1 MSQRERSDAHR
12 RLIGQPR
19 ERFGAAEPASHAI
32 AYAFVSKA
40 GSGKIQV
47 RMSVPRFLILS
58 VITSC
63 LISARADQVLE
74 GFTVLKGDGY
84 AFELK
89 APLAWVLDDK
99 VGNDQGLN
107 VVFYPEHSSWDKSEA
122 VCFARVR
129 TLDNHITNIE
139 DQVKDTVKALR
150 DNGNPKVDAKYIKT
164 LTTQDASKAKIY
176 YYTGDQFGNNEA
188 TAYIQAKASIHY
200 ITLSARSS
208 KAFHDALS
216 AFDALVTSYEDL
228 TKPPAEVSSFY
239 H

>member
-1 MSQRERSDAHR
+1 MLLS
-12 RLIGQPR
+12 
-19 ERFGAAEPASHAI
+19 
-32 AYAFVSKA
+32 
-40 GSGKIQV
+40 
-47 RMSVPRFLILS
+47 RFLVLCFIACS
-58 VITSC
+58 VV
-63 LISARADQVLE
+63 SARADQILE

-89 APLAWVLDDK
+89 APLGWVLDDK

-107 VVFYPEHSSWDKSEA
+107 IVFYPEHSSWDKSDM

-129 TLDNHITNIE
+129 SLDNHVTNIE

-150 DNGNPKVDAKYIKT
+150 ENGNPKIEAKFIKT

-176 YYTGDQFGNNEA
+176 YFSGEQFGNNEA
-188 TAYIQAKASIHY
+188 TAYIQAKASVHY
-200 ITLSARSS
+200 ITLSARGS
-208 KAFHDALS
+208 KAFHDALP

-228 TKPPAEVSSFY
+228 TKPPAEVSSLF

>member
-1 MSQRERSDAHR
+1 MS
-12 RLIGQPR
+12 L
-19 ERFGAAEPASHAI
+19 
-32 AYAFVSKA
+32 
-40 GSGKIQV
+40 
-47 RMSVPRFLILS
+47 PRFLVPCFIACC
-58 VITSC
+58 VV
-63 LISARADQVLE
+63 SARADQILE

-89 APLAWVLDDK
+89 APLGWVLDDK

-107 VVFYPEHSSWDKSEA
+107 VVFYPEHASWDKSDA

-129 TLDNHITNIE
+129 SLDNHVTNVE
-139 DQVKDTVKALR
+139 EQVKDTVKALR
-150 DNGNPKVDAKYIKT
+150 DSGNPKAEAKFMKV

-176 YYTGDQFGNNEA
+176 YFTGDQFGNNEA
-188 TAYIQAKASIHY
+188 TAYIQAKASIHF

-208 KAFHDALS
+208 KAFREALP

-228 TKPPAEVSSFY
+228 TKPPVEVSSLF

>member
-1 MSQRERSDAHR
+1 MLLS
-12 RLIGQPR
+12 
-19 ERFGAAEPASHAI
+19 
-32 AYAFVSKA
+32 
-40 GSGKIQV
+40 
-47 RMSVPRFLILS
+47 RFLVPCFIACCA
-58 VITSC
+58 V
-63 LISARADQVLE
+63 SARADQILE

-89 APLAWVLDDK
+89 APLGWILDDK

-107 VVFYPEHSSWDKSEA
+107 VVFYPEHASWDKSDA

-129 TLDNHITNIE
+129 SLDNHVTNIE
-139 DQVKDTVKALR
+139 EQVKDTVKALH
-150 DNGNPKVDAKYIKT
+150 DNGNPKAEAKFIKV

-176 YYTGDQFGNNEA
+176 YFTGDQFGNNEA
-188 TAYIQAKASIHY
+188 TAYIQAKGSIHF

-208 KAFHDALS
+208 KAFREALP

-228 TKPPAEVSSFY
+228 TKPPAEVSSLF

>member
-1 MSQRERSDAHR
+1 
-12 RLIGQPR
+12 LIACCVANAP
-19 ERFGAAEPASHAI
+19 
-32 AYAFVSKA
+32 
-40 GSGKIQV
+40 
-47 RMSVPRFLILS
+47 
-58 VITSC
+58 
-63 LISARADQVLE
+63 ADQIQE

-89 APLAWVLDDK
+89 APLGWVLDDK

-107 VVFYPEHSSWDKSEA
+107 VVFYPAHSSWDKSDA

-129 TLDNHITNIE
+129 SLDTHVTNIE
-139 DQVKDTVKALR
+139 EQVKDTVKALH
-150 DNGNPKVDAKYIKT
+150 DGGNAKAEAKFMKT

-188 TAYIQAKASIHY
+188 TAYIQAKGSIHY
-200 ITLSARSS
+200 LTLSARSS
-208 KAFHDALS
+208 KAFHDALP

-228 TKPPAEVSSFY
+228 TKPPVEVSSLF

>member
-1 MSQRERSDAHR
+1 MLVS
-12 RLIGQPR
+12 
-19 ERFGAAEPASHAI
+19 RFLVLCFVACC
-32 AYAFVSKA
+32 FVSA
-40 GSGKIQV
+40 Q
-47 RMSVPRFLILS
+47 
-58 VITSC
+58 
-63 LISARADQVLE
+63 ADQVLE
-74 GFTVLKGDGY
+74 GYTVLKGDGY

-89 APLAWVLDDK
+89 APLGWVLDDK

-107 VVFYPEHSSWDKSEA
+107 VVFYPEHSSWDKSDA

-129 TLDNHITNIE
+129 SLDNHLTNIE
-139 DQVKDTVKALR
+139 EQVRDTVKAFR
-150 DNGNPKVDAKYIKT
+150 ENGNPKVEAKYIKT

-188 TAYIQAKASIHY
+188 TAYIQAKASVHY

-208 KAFHDALS
+208 KAFRDALP

-228 TKPPAEVSSFY
+228 TKPPAEVSSLF

>member
-1 MSQRERSDAHR
+1 MLLS
-12 RLIGQPR
+12 
-19 ERFGAAEPASHAI
+19 
-32 AYAFVSKA
+32 
-40 GSGKIQV
+40 
-47 RMSVPRFLILS
+47 RFL
-58 VITSC
+58 VPC
-63 LISARADQVLE
+63 LIACSVVNARADQILE

-89 APLAWVLDDK
+89 APLGWVLDDK

-107 VVFYPEHSSWDKSEA
+107 VVFYPEHSSWDKSDA

-129 TLDNHITNIE
+129 SLDNHVTNIE
-139 DQVKDTVKALR
+139 EQVKDTVKAFH
-150 DNGNPKVDAKYIKT
+150 DNGNPKAEAKYIKT

-176 YYTGDQFGNNEA
+176 YYNGDQFGNNEA
-188 TAYIQAKASIHY
+188 TAYIQVKGSIHF

-208 KAFHDALS
+208 KAFRDALA

-228 TKPPAEVSSFY
+228 TKPPAEVSSLF

>member
-1 MSQRERSDAHR
+1 MSLS
-12 RLIGQPR
+12 
-19 ERFGAAEPASHAI
+19 
-32 AYAFVSKA
+32 
-40 GSGKIQV
+40 
-47 RMSVPRFLILS
+47 RFLVPSFIACC
-58 VITSC
+58 VV
-63 LISARADQVLE
+63 SARADQILE

-89 APLAWVLDDK
+89 APLGWVLDDK

-107 VVFYPEHSSWDKSEA
+107 VVFYPEHTTWDKSDA

-129 TLDNHITNIE
+129 SLDNHLTNIE
-139 DQVKDTVKALR
+139 DQVKDTVKALH
-150 DNGNPKVDAKYIKT
+150 DNGNAKADAKYIKT

-188 TAYIQAKASIHY
+188 TAYIQAKASVHY

-208 KAFHDALS
+208 KAFRDALP

-228 TKPPAEVSSFY
+228 TKPPAEVSSLF

>member
-1 MSQRERSDAHR
+1 MFQS
-12 RLIGQPR
+12 
-19 ERFGAAEPASHAI
+19 
-32 AYAFVSKA
+32 
-40 GSGKIQV
+40 
-47 RMSVPRFLILS
+47 RFLVPCFIACC
-58 VITSC
+58 V
-63 LISARADQVLE
+63 ISARADQILE

-89 APLAWVLDDK
+89 APLGWILDDK

-129 TLDNHITNIE
+129 SLDNHVTSIE
-139 DQVKDTVKALR
+139 DQVKDTVKALHE
-150 DNGNPKVDAKYIKT
+150 NGNPKVEAKYMKT

-188 TAYIQAKASIHY
+188 TAYIQAKASIHF
-200 ITLSARSS
+200 ITLSARGS
-208 KAFHDALS
+208 KAFRDAIP

>member
-1 MSQRERSDAHR
+1 MLLS
-12 RLIGQPR
+12 
-19 ERFGAAEPASHAI
+19 
-32 AYAFVSKA
+32 
-40 GSGKIQV
+40 
-47 RMSVPRFLILS
+47 RFLVPCFIACC
-58 VITSC
+58 VV
-63 LISARADQVLE
+63 SARADQILE

-89 APLAWVLDDK
+89 APLGWVLDDK

-107 VVFYPEHSSWDKSEA
+107 VVFYPEHASWDKSDA

-129 TLDNHITNIE
+129 SLDNHVTNIE
-139 DQVKDTVKALR
+139 EQVKDTVKALH
-150 DNGNPKVDAKYIKT
+150 DNGNPKAEAKFMKV

-176 YYTGDQFGNNEA
+176 YFTGDQFGNNEA
-188 TAYIQAKASIHY
+188 TAYIQAKGSIHF

-208 KAFHDALS
+208 KAFREALP

-228 TKPPAEVSSFY
+228 TKPPAEVSSLF

>member
-1 MSQRERSDAHR
+1 M
-12 RLIGQPR
+12 LL
-19 ERFGAAEPASHAI
+19 
-32 AYAFVSKA
+32 
-40 GSGKIQV
+40 
-47 RMSVPRFLILS
+47 PRFLVPCFIACC
-58 VITSC
+58 VV
-63 LISARADQVLE
+63 SARADQIVE

-89 APLAWVLDDK
+89 APLGWTLDDK
-99 VGNDQGLN
+99 IANDQGLN
-107 VVFYPEHSSWDKSEA
+107 VVFYPEHSSWDKSDA

-129 TLDNHITNIE
+129 SLDTHVTNIE
-139 DQVKDTVKALR
+139 EQVKDTVKALH
-150 DNGNPKVDAKYIKT
+150 DNGNPKAEAKFMKT

-208 KAFHDALS
+208 KAFHDALP

-228 TKPPAEVSSFY
+228 TKPPAEVSSLF